1 MTISLVLFS
10 ARHCLFPA
18 RFRLA
23 YYRALLLSP
32 RLPSVFRSP
41 APPPSLF
48 SLPPGSPNH
57 RREFL
62 PARFLAALSASS
74 SFRVCL
80 RRASVRRP
88 TACPSVHGYRF
99 QSSSRRFAGF
109 FVHDNCSE
117 SGFLFSLSLFSAP
130 LTPIASLNRR
140 NYPRITTVPPHR
152 PPGNRYSSSS
162 PPFPFRISLSRVS
175 ISFPRRME
183 ISKMPFVFIY
193 YSERKK
199 KKRKIIEKG
208 REKGTRERKS

>member
-41 APPPSLF
+41 APPLSLF

-117 SGFLFSLSLFSAP
+117 SGFLFSLLRSSNSDCFAEPAQLSA
-130 LTPIASLNRR
+130 NH
-140 NYPRITTVPPHR
+140 HR
-152 PPGNRYSSSS
+152 SSS
-162 PPFPFRISLSRVS
+162 PTARKPILLFLSSLSLSHFPFT
-175 ISFPRRME
+175 SFYLVPEENGDLEDAIHVYLLFRE
-183 ISKMPFVFIY
+183 
-193 YSERKK
+193 KK